1 MRRLSLF
8 GIVPATSFEDQ
19 QSDGQRQNSRAD
31 STHSWVDGSL
41 LISYFLLI
49 GRLHIFEHR
58 EEIRYEPRQHG
69 AHRHHKQRRQHTE
82 KKGERVSSPA
92 SAAFLFGSL
101 ARHGTQ
107 VFEVS
112 AQRLPDAGAEA
123 LGLDENGHQL
133 LRSSTP
139 ARSAR
144 LCNASARRL
153 PARISRFRTANSSQI
168 SW

>member
-1 MRRLSLF
+1 MSRVST
-8 GIVPATSFEDQ
+8 GPTATTN
-19 QSDGQRQNSRAD
+19 SDGNTQ
-31 STHSWVDGSL
+31 
-41 LISYFLLI
+41 
-49 GRLHIFEHR
+49 
-58 EEIRYEPRQHG
+58 
-69 AHRHHKQRRQHTE
+69 
-82 KKGERVSSPA
+82 KKRGERVSSPA

-153 PARISRFRTANSSQI
+153 PARISRFRTAKFFADLLVGRPKFLSHLERGLIEPEAGLDTDHHEVERAGEAPLGGAKTTPTIRKSAF
-168 SW
+168 SRMT